1 MQTLSELWVIYA
13 LVFGAALFG
22 IQAGYWF
29 IFRARKTQQTINR
42 RLALSA
48 EGASATTVL
57 ETLRSERR
65 FTNLESPFLRRV
77 SEFWMQTGLRFDA
90 NTLILASIALV
101 AFFFII
107 FGLSLG
113 FGLLTFVLA
122 PLAAAV
128 TVLLFLMRARGRRIA
143 HFSAQLP
150 DAVDVIVRGVRV
162 GYPFSS
168 AIALVAKEMPDP
180 IGTEFGMTADEIAFG
195 LDVRTALENLY
206 RRVGQE
212 DLLFLIIAMSIQL
225 QTGGKLSDLLS
236 RLAKTLRQRATLRLK
251 VRALTAEGRLSGIF
265 LSLTPFVLIGIV
277 HLMSPSYFTSV
288 LDNPI
293 ITPAIA
299 GGLTLLFIG
308 NVMMYRMINF
318 KY

>member
-13 LVFGAALFG
+13 LVFGAAMFG
-22 IQAGYWF
+22 IQAGYWL
-29 IFRARKTQQTINR
+29 IFRTRKAQQTINR

-48 EGASATTVL
+48 EGASATAVL

-65 FTNLESPFLRRV
+65 FTNFESPFLKRV
-77 SEFWMQTGLRFDA
+77 SEFWTQTGLRYDA
-90 NTLILASIALV
+90 NTLVLVSIALV
-101 AFFFII
+101 VFFFII
-107 FGLSLG
+107 FGLWLG
-113 FGLLTFVLA
+113 FGLRAFVLS
-122 PLAAAV
+122 PLAAAA
-128 TVLLFLMRARGRRIA
+128 TVFLFLRRARVRRIK
-143 HFSAQLP
+143 HFSEQLP

-180 IGTEFGMTADEIAFG
+180 IGTEFGMTADEIGFG

-212 DLLFLIIAMSIQL
+212 DLLFLIIAMSIQV
-225 QTGGKLSDLLS
+225 QTGGKLSDLLG
-236 RLAKTLRQRATLRLK
+236 RLAQTLRQRAALRLK

-265 LSLTPFVLIGIV
+265 LSITPFILIGIV
-277 HLMSPSYFTSV
+277 HLLSPAYFVSV

-293 ITPAIA
+293 ITPAI
-299 GGLTLLFIG
+299 GVGLSMLFIG

>member
-1 MQTLSELWVIYA
+1 MNELWVIYA
-13 LVFGAALFG
+13 LVFGAAMFG

-29 IFRARKTQQTINR
+29 LFRGRKTQQTINR

-48 EGASATTVL
+48 QGASANAVL

-65 FTNLESPFLRRV
+65 FANFENPLLR
-77 SEFWMQTGLRFDA
+77 SLSQFWTQTGLRFDA
-90 NTLILASIALV
+90 NTFALAIFALCT
-101 AFFFII
+101 FFFII
-107 FGLSLG
+107 FGVAFG
-113 FGLLTFVLA
+113 FGLSAFLLS
-122 PLAAAV
+122 PIAAAAAMF
-128 TVLLFLMRARGRRIA
+128 LFLRRARRKRIA
-143 HFSAQLP
+143 RFSEQFP

-168 AIALVAKEMPDP
+168 AISLVAKEMPDP

-212 DLLFLIIAMSIQL
+212 DLLFLVIAMTIQL

-236 RLAKTLRQRATLRLK
+236 RLARTVRLRATLRLK
-251 VRALTAEGRLSGIF
+251 VRSLTAEGRLSGIF
-265 LSLTPFVLIGIV
+265 LSLTPFILIGIIS
-277 HLMSPSYFTSV
+277 LLSPDYFRSV
-288 LDNPI
+288 LNNPI
-293 ITPAIA
+293 IMPATVV
-299 GGLTLLFIG
+299 GLGMLLIG
-308 NVMMYRMINF
+308 NIMMFRMINF

>member
-1 MQTLSELWVIYA
+1 MDELWIIYV
-13 LVFGAALFG
+13 LVFGAAMFG

-29 IFRARKTQQTINR
+29 LIRGRKTQQTINR
-42 RLALSA
+42 RLTLSSQ
-48 EGASATTVL
+48 GASANTVL

-65 FTNLESPFLRRV
+65 FTNFESPFLRHL
-77 SEFWMQTGLRFDA
+77 SDLWTQTGLRFDG
-90 NTLILASIALV
+90 NTLVLSSFALC
-101 AFFFII
+101 AFYFIV
-107 FGLSLG
+107 FGLSFG
-113 FGLLTFVLA
+113 FGGLAIVLTPPAAFLTIVAYLA
-122 PLAAAV
+122 RV
-128 TVLLFLMRARGRRIA
+128 RRKRIA
-143 HFSAQLP
+143 RFAEQFP

-168 AIALVAKEMPDP
+168 AISLVAKEMPDP

-212 DLLFLIIAMSIQL
+212 DLLFLVIAMTIQL

-236 RLAKTLRQRATLRLK
+236 RLARTVRLRQTLRLK

-265 LSLTPFVLIGIV
+265 LSLTPFILIGIIS
-277 HLMSPSYFTSV
+277 LLSPEYFRSV
-288 LDNPI
+288 LDHSLI
-293 ITPAIA
+293 KAATVV
-299 GGLTLLFIG
+299 GLFMLLVG
-308 NVMMYRMINF
+308 NVMMYKMINF